1 MSARLDSGRPNQ
13 NAFHNMLSGTG
24 KSAVRGMKLSIAR
37 IVIHALLVVYALILA
52 YILLGLVFKF
62 YINGDIFFD
71 LSFTLLFF
79 TLAQCFYELGVRKA
93 LLFLVVT
100 SVIGFLAEVLGTST
114 GFPFGKYIYTDFLGP
129 KVFGVPEVVPF
140 VWFVIAYLT
149 FSIARNAFGRQKH
162 TKKDLMSLAL
172 LAAFGSVAWD
182 FLIDPMFSSYGYWV
196 WTGQFFALPELDG
209 IPLTNFVGWFV
220 LVILMLSVY
229 FVVSKSSRS
238 ITKRNNTLDSQIVY
252 CLLIVDGTIANWSL
266 GNYFVIA
273 FGLAAML
280 AFLAISYYLGKRKPA
295 VENRP
300 VVTR

>member
-1 MSARLDSGRPNQ
+1 
-13 NAFHNMLSGTG
+13 
-24 KSAVRGMKLSIAR
+24 MKRSIAR
-37 IVIHALLVVYALILA
+37 IVIHALLMIYALILA

-62 YINGDIFFD
+62 YINANIFFD
-71 LSFTLLFF
+71 LSFALLFF
-79 TLAQCFYELGVRKA
+79 ALAQCFYELGVRKA

-114 GFPFGKYIYTDFLGP
+114 GFPFGKYYYTNFLGP
-129 KVFGVPEVVPF
+129 KEFGVPEVVPL

-149 FSIARNAFGRQKH
+149 FSIARHAFGRQEQSG
-162 TKKDLMSLAL
+162 KDLMWFAL

-220 LVILMLSVY
+220 LIILMLFVY
-229 FVVSKSSRS
+229 FALSKSNRRITQRS
-238 ITKRNNTLDSQIVY
+238 NTLDSQIVY

-266 GNYFVIA
+266 GNYFVIV

-280 AFLAISYYLGKRKPA
+280 AFLAISYYAGKKKSA
-295 VENRP
+295 VENKQ